1 VVAAAGREETAMPR
15 PVWSGSISFGLV
27 NVQVKAYGAVRDNRV
42 HFHQIDRNSGS
53 RIGYQKIAKE
63 TGEIVASEDIEM
75 GYEVAKGRYVI
86 FDPSEIDALR
96 PKTTRLVKVD
106 DFVDINDIDPV
117 YYDKTYWLAPDG
129 DAAAHAYPLLL
140 EAMESEGRIG
150 IGTVVMRNNQY
161 LAAIRP
167 LDGALAM
174 STMRFEDQIVER
186 DAIPG
191 LDDEREA
198 PTTKELGLATQI
210 IESLA
215 SEWDPG
221 QYHDTY
227 TAELRRLIEAK
238 DEGDEIVT
246 EEEPVG
252 AKVIDLMAALEASVA
267 AAKSGNIDAA
277 ELPAEDEAD
286 DDGDGDEEPAAATKA
301 PAKKAP
307 AKKAGAKK
315 SPAKA
320 PAAKK
325 AGAKKAPA
333 KKAAAKKTPAKKAAA
348 SRAS

>member
-1 VVAAAGREETAMPR
+1 MPR

-63 TGEIVASEDIEM
+63 TGEIVSSEDIEM

-191 LDDEREA
+191 LDDDREA
-198 PTTKELGLATQI
+198 PTSKELGLATQI
-210 IESLA
+210 IESLS

-267 AAKSGNIDAA
+267 AAKSGNIDSA
-277 ELPAEDEAD
+277 ELPADDDADEDDEAD
-286 DDGDGDEEPAAATKA
+286 EDTSKKA
-301 PAKKAP
+301 PAKKAA

-325 AGAKKAPA
+325 AGAAKAPA
-333 KKAAAKKTPAKKAAA
+333 KKTAAKKTAAKKTPAKKAAA

>member
-1 VVAAAGREETAMPR
+1 MPR

-27 NVQVKAYGAVRDNRV
+27 NVQVKAYSAVRDHRV
-42 HFHQIDRNSGS
+42 HFHQIDKGSGS

-63 TGEIVASEDIEM
+63 TGEIVTAEDIEM

-86 FDPSEIDALR
+86 FDPSEIEALR

-106 DFVDINDIDPV
+106 DFVEIDEIDPV
-117 YYDKTYWLAPDG
+117 YYDKTFWLAPDG

-140 EAMESEGRIG
+140 EAMEAEGRIG

-174 STMRFEDQIVER
+174 STMRFEDQIVARE
-186 DAIPG
+186 DIPG
-191 LDDEREA
+191 LDVERDE
-198 PTTKELGLATQI
+198 PTEKELALATQI

-227 TAELRRLIEAK
+227 TAELRRLITAK

-246 EEEPVG
+246 EEEPAG
-252 AKVIDLMAALEASVA
+252 AKVLDLMAALEASVA
-267 AAKSGNIDAA
+267 AARSGDMDAA
-277 ELPAEDEAD
+277 RAEIAAD
-286 DDGDGDEEPAAATKA
+286 ADDGDSDDGDSTSVDEDQPAASAR
-301 PAKKAP
+301 
-307 AKKAGAKK
+307 K
-315 SPAKA
+315 SPAKR
-320 PAAKK
+320 
-325 AGAKKAPA
+325 PA
-333 KKAAAKKTPAKKAAA
+333 KKAAAKVPARSTAKKPAAKKAAA
-348 SRAS
+348 KKSAAKSAEKAPAKKRASA